1 MKNFMEK
8 YSVSRETYDRLKTY
22 QSLLTEWQE
31 KFNLVSNNSLNDAW
45 ERHFVDSVQ
54 LWKFIPENAQNIL
67 DFGSGA
73 GFPGMVLAVVAK
85 EKTPYLKVGLVESIS
100 KKTLY
105 LKEVSDKLGVNV
117 EVINDRIENIPA
129 QKADVITSRA
139 MTSLNGLLGY
149 AYRFCKPDTICIFP
163 KGKKYA
169 EELAEA
175 HRHWKFKCRIEPSE
189 ISEEGR
195 ILIVSNLSKIK
206 GDKNA

>member
-8 YSVSRETYDRLKTY
+8 YSVSRETYNNLKSY

-54 LWKFIPENAQNIL
+54 LWKFIPETTRNIL

-73 GFPGMVLAVVAK
+73 GFPGMVLAVVGK
-85 EKTPYLKVGLVESIS
+85 EKTPYLKVSLVESIS

-105 LKEVSDKLGVNV
+105 LKEVADKLGVNV
-117 EVINDRIENIPA
+117 EIINDRIENIPA

>member
-54 LWKFIPENAQNIL
+54 LWKFIPKNARNIL

-85 EKTPYLKVGLVESIS
+85 EKTPYLKVSLVESIS

-105 LKEVSDKLGVNV
+105 LKEVADKLGVNV

>member
-129 QKADVITSRA
+129 QKADVLT
-139 MTSLNGLLGY
+139 
-149 AYRFCKPDTICIFP
+149 
-163 KGKKYA
+163 
-169 EELAEA
+169 
-175 HRHWKFKCRIEPSE
+175 
-189 ISEEGR
+189 
-195 ILIVSNLSKIK
+195 
-206 GDKNA
+206 

>member
-1 MKNFMEK
+1 MEK
-8 YSVSRETYDRLKTY
+8 YSVSRETYDNLKTY

-31 KFNLVSNNSLNDAW
+31 KFNLVSSNSLNDAW

-54 LWKFIPENAQNIL
+54 LWKFIPETTQNVL

-73 GFPGMVLAVVAK
+73 GFPGMVLAVVGK
-85 EKTPYLKVGLVESIS
+85 EKTPYLKVSLVESIS

-105 LKEVSDKLGVNV
+105 LKEVADKLGVNV
-117 EVINDRIENIPA
+117 EIINDRIENIPA

>member
-8 YSVSRETYDRLKTY
+8 YSVSRETFDSLKAY
-22 QSLLTEWQE
+22 QSLLIEWQK
-31 KFNLVSNNSLNDAW
+31 KFNLVSNNSLEEAW
-45 ERHFVDSVQ
+45 ERHFIDSVQ
-54 LWKFIPENAQNIL
+54 LWKFIPETARSLL

-73 GFPGMVLAVVAK
+73 GFPGMVLAVIAK
-85 EKTPYLKVGLVESIS
+85 EKTPYLKVGLIESIA
-100 KKTLY
+100 KKTMY
-105 LKEVSDKLGVNV
+105 LKTVAAELCVDV
-117 EVINDRIENIPA
+117 EIFNDRIENIPV
-129 QKADVITSRA
+129 QKVDVITSRA
-139 MTSLNGLLGY
+139 MTSLNGLLDY
-149 AYRFCKPDTICIFP
+149 AHRFCKPETICIFP

-189 ISEEGR
+189 VSEEGR